1 MNQRKKSNLPNK
13 ITVGRIVMIFIFL
26 IICNVDDR
34 LLPEIQYTWRV
45 TGLIFAI
52 LAGFTDF
59 LDGYIARKYDLV
71 SEFGKLMDPLADKI
85 FIVTTFIMLIDKG
98 FLPGWVAV
106 VVLSREFM
114 VTGLRLLASNKG
126 IIIPADATG
135 KLKTALQM
143 IFLIFGGSM
152 WVGWIDYANPEIKI
166 IWIVSYCCIMTVSVY
181 SGMTYFMKH
190 RELYSENI

>member
-1 MNQRKKSNLPNK
+1 MNQKKKSNLPNK

-34 LLPEIQYTWRV
+34 LSPGIQYSWRV

-126 IIIPADATG
+126 IIIPADVTG

-152 WVGWIDYANPEIKI
+152 WVGWINYDIPEIKI
-166 IWIVSYCCIMTVSVY
+166 IWIVSYCCIITVSVY
-181 SGMTYFMKH
+181 SGITYFIRH
-190 RELYSENI
+190 RDLYSENI

>member
-34 LLPEIQYTWRV
+34 LSPEIQYHWRV
-45 TGLIFAI
+45 IGLIFAI

-59 LDGYIARKYDLV
+59 LDGYIARKYDLI

-85 FIVTTFIMLIDKG
+85 FIVTTFIMLVDKG

-126 IIIPADATG
+126 IIIPADVTG

-152 WVGWIDYANPEIKI
+152 WVGWINYNIPEIKI
-166 IWIVSYCCIMTVSVY
+166 IWILSYSCIMTVSVY
-181 SGMTYFMKH
+181 SGITYFIRHKD
-190 RELYSENI
+190 LYSENI